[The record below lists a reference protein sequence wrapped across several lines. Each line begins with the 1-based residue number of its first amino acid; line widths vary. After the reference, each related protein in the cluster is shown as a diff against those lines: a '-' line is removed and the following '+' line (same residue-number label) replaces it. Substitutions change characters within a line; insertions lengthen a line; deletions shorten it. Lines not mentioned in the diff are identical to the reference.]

1 MVDRART
8 GPTAA
13 DRGREVRER
22 LLQAAVELIP
32 RHGWGAVSTR
42 MVAEQAGVTP
52 GLVHYHF
59 ASLQALLS
67 DAALG
72 TIRELIGGIPALLDD
87 ARSPRQALNIL
98 FATLDSYQGRDPVSL
113 LMAETYMAA
122 TRNEPLREALAA
134 VIADFR
140 SELAGA
146 LERLGVRDA
155 AGCAAVLSAALD
167 GVVLHRA
174 LGLAL
179 PAATVTRVLGRTLEG
194 DKG

>member
-1 MVDRART
+1 MDQART
-8 GPTAA
+8 SMTAA
-13 DRGREVRER
+13 DRGRAVRER

-67 DAALG
+67 EAALG
-72 TIRELIGGIPALLDD
+72 TIRDLIGGIPSLLDD
-87 ARSPRQALNIL
+87 TRSARQALNML
-98 FATLDSYQGRDPVSL
+98 FATLDSYQGRDPISL

-122 TRNEPLREALAA
+122 TRNEHLREALAA
-134 VIADFR
+134 TISEFR
-140 SELAGA
+140 AELAST

-155 AGCAAVLSAALD
+155 AGCAAVLTAALD

-179 PAATVTRVLGRTLEG
+179 PASTVTRVLGRMLEG
-194 DKG
+194 DQR

>member
-1 MVDRART
+1 MDQART
-8 GPTAA
+8 STTAA

-22 LLQAAVELIP
+22 LLHAAVELIP
-32 RHGWGAVSTR
+32 RHGWEAVSTR

-67 DAALG
+67 EAALG
-72 TIRELIGGIPALLDD
+72 TIRDLVGGIPSLLDD
-87 ARSPRQALNIL
+87 ARSARQALNTL
-98 FATLDSYQGRDPVSL
+98 FATLDSYQGRDPMSL

-122 TRNEPLREALAA
+122 TRNEQLREALAA
-134 VIADFR
+134 TISEFR
-140 SELAGA
+140 AELTST

-155 AGCAAVLSAALD
+155 AGSAAVLTAALD

-179 PAATVTRVLGRTLEG
+179 PASTVTRVLGRMLEG
-194 DKG
+194 DQR

>member
-1 MVDRART
+1 MADTRT
-8 GPTAA
+8 GATAA

-22 LLQAAVELIP
+22 LLHAAVELIP

-59 ASLQALLS
+59 ASLPALLS
-67 DAALG
+67 EAALG
-72 TIRELIGGIPALLDD
+72 TIRELIGGIPSLLDD
-87 ARSPRQALNIL
+87 ARSARQALNIL

-122 TRNEPLREALAA
+122 TRDEQLREALGAI
-134 VIADFR
+134 VGELR
-140 SELAGA
+140 TELATT
-146 LERLGVRDA
+146 LERLGVHDA
-155 AGCAAVLSAALD
+155 AACAAVLTAALD

-179 PAATVTRVLGRTLEG
+179 PASTVTRVLGRTLEG
-194 DKG
+194 EQR